1 LTEQAKSLE
10 VVMVDPFHTVIRND
24 PRINWICKP
33 VTALSDGATENF
45 FGTLIVKDMA
55 IEHGSMGGLLIYK
68 LIL

>member
-10 VVMVDPFHTVIRND
+10 VVMVDHFHTVIRND

-33 VTALSDGATENF
+33 VTALSDGSTE
-45 FGTLIVKDMA
+45 KDMA

-68 LIL
+68 LML